1 MAVRSVLLPPSVEN
15 PSKKTVDED
24 NVNLKVI
31 VMIISEVIMIII
43 MMIEFVIIHFEE
55 SPKETHP
62 PVAEIVLVLYM
73 SVIGKQEV
81 DAWKKSLKKENHGGD
96 DLYLI

>member
-31 VMIISEVIMIII
+31 VMIII

-81 DAWKKSLKKENHGGD
+81 DA
-96 DLYLI
+96 